1 MYGAMIRVLLVLSFF
16 PAFCLDFV
24 ECSFKIKCK
33 NERAEG
39 RLSGEQKH
47 IQPVEEVRKG
57 RIELSVKRKE
67 RNCKY

>member
-1 MYGAMIRVLLVLSFF
+1 MTRALAVFSFF

-33 NERAEG
+33 NERVEG

-57 RIELSVKRKE
+57 HVEPSMKGKE